1 MPSKKKA
8 RKLSAIDMRSS
19 RYGVPLITLRDPQ
32 DVVSEQFRV
41 LRANVDFAAS
51 SINHFQTILFT
62 SSEMSDGK
70 STVAQNLAVTWAQTG
85 KRVLL
90 VDADFRRPT
99 IHKTFGLSNDRG
111 LTTVL
116 AMNDQPA
123 DVINTSELS
132 KLFIMTSGPM
142 PPNPSELLASDKM
155 VQIID
160 WMRHNFD
167 LVVIDSTPLLL
178 VPDAQ
183 SLIPRSDGIVLVAT
197 LGKTK
202 KKSLTSAMHILD
214 LARAHVLGLVSRDP
228 ERTDKAYGYG
238 YGMGYT
244 STNKAANLDM
254 DRASKALVHHSASH
268 HNSAGSA
275 KDMSVQAAASHES
288 QTAPVK
294 QTANVWSSFANTNRG
309 TARQT
314 KTPPAPD
321 LSTVVK
327 EAKAAVPLV
336 DIHSHLLPNIEQG
349 PRSIDES
356 LIAAKAAVADNIQT
370 LVVTPYQQADK
381 AMNKADDI
389 QSAVLILRNS
399 IKEAGIPINILAGQV
414 VALTANLLAAFDRGD
429 LLTVADSKK
438 YLLVELPKDQVPEIT
453 SSIILQLKTRG
464 VTMIIAHPETNQAI
478 LNDPKHLNQLLEQG
492 ALLQVSAASINGRF
506 GKEVAAFTF
515 DLVRRGFVTTVAGG
529 ADASDMNQLYHLSD
543 AYAELTRSIGQDEIA
558 ILKKNA
564 IRIISGLPVDSTTV
578 QEF

>member
-41 LRANVDFAAS
+41 LRANIDFAAS
-51 SINHFQTILFT
+51 SINHFQTVLFT

-99 IHKTFGLSNDRG
+99 IHKTFGLTNDRG

-160 WMRHNFD
+160 WMRRNFD

-202 KKSLTSAMHILD
+202 KKSLASAMHILN

-244 STNKAANLDM
+244 STNKAADLDM
-254 DRASKALVHHSASH
+254 DRASKALVHRNVPNHNQSSSTKNTSIKSAVPR
-268 HNSAGSA
+268 GP
-275 KDMSVQAAASHES
+275 

-294 QTANVWSSFANTNRG
+294 QAASVWSSFGNTNRG
-309 TARQT
+309 AARQT

-321 LSTVVK
+321 SSTIVK
-327 EAKAAVPLV
+327 EATAIVPLV
-336 DIHSHLLPNIEQG
+336 DIHTHLLPNTEQG

-356 LIAAKAAVADNIQT
+356 LMAAKAAVSDNIRT

-389 QSAVLILRNS
+389 QSAILALRNTV
-399 IKEAGIPINILAGQV
+399 KEAHIPINILAEQT
-414 VALTANLLAAFDRGD
+414 VALSANLLAAFDSGD

-438 YLLVELPKDQVPEIT
+438 YLLVELPEDQVPDIT
-453 SSIILQLKTRG
+453 TDVILQLKVRG

-478 LNDPKHLNQLLEQG
+478 LNDPKHLNRLLEQG
-492 ALLQVSAASINGRF
+492 AILQVSAASINGRF
-506 GKEVAAFTF
+506 GKEIAAFTF
-515 DLVRRGFVTTVAGG
+515 DLVRRGFAATVAGG
-529 ADASDMNQLYHLSD
+529 ADTSEMNQQYHLSD
-543 AYAELTRSIGQDEIA
+543 AYAALTRSIGRSETD

-564 IRIISGLPVDSTTV
+564 IRIISGLPIDSRTV